1 MNCNT
6 VLAKPVATKAK
17 RGTLGR
23 YKNSCPKEISGSRFS
38 NVLREGSF
46 LIWLGKLLMMVVQE
60 YHGAFS
66 RKVVL

>member
-1 MNCNT
+1 MNCNF
-6 VLAKPVATKAK
+6 VLAKPIATKAK

-46 LIWLGKLLMMVVQE
+46 LIWLVKIMVVQE

>member
-1 MNCNT
+1 MNCIT

-23 YKNSCPKEISGSRFS
+23 YNSCQKEISGSRFS

-46 LIWLGKLLMMVVQE
+46 LIWLGKLLIMVVQD

-66 RKVVL
+66 RQVVL